1 MVARTT
7 ALGLVLLTFA
17 ATSSCSTSATS
28 PSSDTSSLPLAS
40 GPLASGPLAS
50 GPLASSGSALVAAAS
65 ARPGPSSTPSASSS
79 VAPPLADPDLAGA
92 ALHAD
97 ASFLAAPDFRGR
109 GSGTEDEARAGAWIA
124 KKLDEAGVEKA
135 FGARTVPFR
144 YSRGSSA
151 NVLGLVAPPSST
163 KQGFVLVG
171 AHYDHVGVRD
181 GATYFG
187 AEDNASGTAVVL
199 GIARALVK
207 RKTELDRP
215 VIVAFFGAE
224 EHGLHGSRAF
234 VKGWKDGEHPISMMV
249 NVDMIGRSLVDQP
262 LLWLGARALGVLSDV
277 DPDTAVGA
285 LLPAGDPSLK
295 ERVVAACEPEGVRAI
310 TADDLPPSL
319 RPKVEEMSRGR
330 GDHYPFELK
339 GIPFVFFSSGEATE
353 YHKPTDT
360 ADKLEP
366 AVLERRA
373 RAILRFIL
381 AESRR

>member
-1 MVARTT
+1 M
-7 ALGLVLLTFA
+7 
-17 ATSSCSTSATS
+17 
-28 PSSDTSSLPLAS
+28 
-40 GPLASGPLAS
+40 
-50 GPLASSGSALVAAAS
+50 
-65 ARPGPSSTPSASSS
+65 
-79 VAPPLADPDLAGA
+79 
-92 ALHAD
+92 
-97 ASFLAAPDFRGR
+97 
-109 GSGTEDEARAGAWIA
+109 
-124 KKLDEAGVEKA
+124 EKA

-144 YSRGSSA
+144 YARGSSA
-151 NVLGLVAPPSST
+151 NVLGLVAPPAST

-171 AHYDHVGVRD
+171 AHYDHVGVRN

-187 AEDNASGTAVVL
+187 AEDNASGTAMVL
-199 GIARALVK
+199 GIARALAK
-207 RKTELDRP
+207 RRAELDRP

-234 VKGWKDGEHPISMMV
+234 VKGWKDNDHPISMMV

-277 DPDTAVGA
+277 DPDMAVGA
-285 LLPAGDPSLK
+285 VLAADDPSLK

-330 GDHYPFELK
+330 GDHFPFEQN

-353 YHKPTDT
+353 YHQPTDT